1 MVFYHVWVEAE
12 RGNNPLGVSV
22 VDEGEGRDEAWRS
35 YRTVSSLQTCFM
47 KPCEVF
53 GR

>member
-1 MVFYHVWVEAE
+1 MWVEAE
-12 RGNNPLGVSV
+12 RGKDLFG
-22 VDEGEGRDEAWRS
+22 VDEGEGRDEEDEAWRS